1 MTLVPHASS
10 TPTSVSPPSGAHV
23 VRGTGIALLVLGFAA
38 IILPQ
43 AATLATE
50 LLVGS
55 LLLLSGIAGLVLT
68 TSTHGVFGRRS
79 LGLVSVLTLLAGAFL
94 LAMPSAGERALTA
107 MLAALFL
114 VEGVLYGSLGLR
126 LGRASGVGASG
137 APGAEASSGR
147 LWLIASGV
155 TSLLVGVLILAGWP
169 ASAGWAIGL
178 LMGVKLI
185 ATGAAL
191 TALGGALRAFGSEA
205 RAHGR
210 S

>member
-1 MTLVPHASS
+1 MTLIPDTSS
-10 TPTSVSPPSGAHV
+10 TPTPLSPPSATHV

-38 IILPQ
+38 IVLPQ

-68 TSTHGVFGRRS
+68 TSRRTV
-79 LGLVSVLTLLAGAFL
+79 LDWRGLKLLSALTLLTGVFL
-94 LAMPSAGERALTA
+94 LAMPSVGERVLTA
-107 MLAALFL
+107 TLGVLFL
-114 VEGVLYGSLGLR
+114 IEGVLHVSIGLR
-126 LGRASGVGASG
+126 LGRASGATASI
-137 APGAEASSGR
+137 PGTETSSGR

-155 TSLLVGVLILAGWP
+155 TSLLVGLLIFASWP
-169 ASAGWAIGL
+169 ASASWALGL
-178 LMGVKLI
+178 LMGIKLI

-191 TALGGALRAFGSEA
+191 TALGGALRAFESAA
-205 RAHGR
+205 RAPDR